1 MKVNLFVPCFI
12 DQLYP
17 QTAFSVIKLIE
28 YAGVQVNYNP
38 EQTCCGQPAFNSG
51 YWNEARSLAIKFLKD
66 FEQAECIVGPSASC
80 TGYIKNYF
88 HRLFADDSSRLEQF
102 RQMKPRIYELT
113 DFLVNVIKMTSFG
126 AEFNHKVTYHD
137 ACSALREYGIREEPR
152 ILLRNVMGLELIEMA
167 DTETCCGF
175 GGTFSVK
182 FTAISTAM
190 TQQKVENALATGAEY
205 IVSTESSCLMNQ
217 ESYIRKNHIP
227 LKTIHIA
234 DILANNL

>member
-1 MKVNLFVPCFI
+1 MNVDLFIPCFI

-17 QTAFSVIKLIE
+17 ATAFNVVKLLE
-28 YAGVQVNYNP
+28 HAGVEVNYNP

-51 YWNEARSLAIKFLKD
+51 YWKEAKSLAIKFLKD
-66 FEQAECIVGPSASC
+66 FEKAKIIVGPSASC
-80 TGYIKNYF
+80 IGYVKNYF
-88 HRLFADDSSRLEQF
+88 HRLFADDPSHLEQF
-102 RQMKPRIYELT
+102 RQMKSRLYELT
-113 DFLVNVIKMTSFG
+113 DFLVNVIQVTSFG

-152 ILLRNVMGLELIEMA
+152 ILLRNVKGLELVEME

-182 FTAISTAM
+182 FKTISTAM
-190 TQQKVENALATGAEY
+190 TAQKVEKALATGAEY

-217 ESYIRKNHIP
+217 ELYIRKNHIP

-234 DILANNL
+234 DILAEGL